1 MNKYIYIESEC
12 VYVCVCVYVCFCVC
26 FHIERERVAL
36 ILITLDEPCHL
47 YLVEEYVRGGS
58 HVWCYICAV
67 AWSYGDHTR
76 KRGYNTVKY
85 DFIN

>member
-1 MNKYIYIESEC
+1 MNKYIYRER
-12 VYVCVCVYVCFCVC
+12 VCICICMCMCICMFLCM
-26 FHIERERVAL
+26 FSHRERVAL

-67 AWSYGDHTR
+67 AWSYGDRNR
-76 KRGYNTVKY
+76 KRGYNTV
-85 DFIN
+85 